1 MNEVNIFL
9 IVGVL
14 IVLGLW
20 LVLFLAKEN
29 NSETPKTLK
38 TPKINKIVSDNLLIG
53 KWLSLDDCDSMIE
66 FDEDNKID
74 YYQGEKISEDK
85 YDQERDNIVVKTEEG
100 KMEYKI
106 IEISSKKLILI
117 YLARGNT
124 LSYKKVN

>member
-29 NSETPKTLK
+29 NSETPKTPK
-38 TPKINKIVSDNLLIG
+38 TNKIVSDNLLIG
-53 KWLSLDDCDSMIE
+53 RWLSLDDCDSMIE

-124 LSYKKVN
+124 LSYKKVY

>member
-29 NSETPKTLK
+29 NSETPKIPK
-38 TPKINKIVSDNLLIG
+38 TNKIVSDNLLIG

-106 IEISSKKLILI
+106 VEISSKKLILI

-124 LSYKKVN
+124 LSYKKVY

>member
-20 LVLFLAKEN
+20 LILFLAKEN
-29 NSETPKTLK
+29 NSETPKIPK
-38 TPKINKIVSDNLLIG
+38 TNKIVSDNLLIG

-106 IEISSKKLILI
+106 VEISSKKLILI

-124 LSYKKVN
+124 LSYKKVY

>member
-29 NSETPKTLK
+29 HSETPKTPK
-38 TPKINKIVSDNLLIG
+38 TNKIVSDNLLIG
-53 KWLSLDDCDSMIE
+53 RWLSSDDCDSMIE

-106 IEISSKKLILI
+106 VEISSKKLILI

-124 LSYKKVN
+124 LSYKKVY